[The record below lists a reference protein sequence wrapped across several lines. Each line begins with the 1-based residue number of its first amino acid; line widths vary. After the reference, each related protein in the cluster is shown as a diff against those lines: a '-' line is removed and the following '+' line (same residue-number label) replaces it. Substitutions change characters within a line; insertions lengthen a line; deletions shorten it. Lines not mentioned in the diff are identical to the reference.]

1 VKVCGKLEHPDYD
14 SASSDN
20 DIAILTLCDPLTF
33 NTTIGPVCLPQMSG
47 PAYDSV
53 LATVSGWGALAS
65 GGSAPDRLM
74 EVNVTTMD
82 NTDCQVFY
90 AGNEVITDN
99 MICAASDGKDAC
111 QGDSGGPLI
120 TKESAS
126 LYSLIGV
133 VSWGYGCA
141 HPSFPGVY
149 SRVTENIAFINNN
162 MQGSTCKEPGATG
175 TTSVTEETPV
185 PTGETTV
192 EMTTTT
198 PSPAPSTTGPSGGCQ
213 CGMANRAT
221 RIVGGEETE
230 VNEYPWQVGIID
242 TFTGKPYCGGSIL
255 SSRTILTAA
264 HCTVDSSAQSMTV
277 VVGEHDWTVAGDGE
291 QRMSVCGKEEHPSYN
306 SVTLDYDISILT
318 LCEDITLQQ
327 QSATP
332 VCLPLSP
339 SSPYANIPAIVS
351 GWGTLAAGGS
361 QPDELMEVEVQT
373 MTNAA
378 CSNDYGPG
386 QISDRMI
393 CAADAGKD
401 ACQGDSGGPL
411 VTAEPGGYYS
421 QIGVVSWGFGC
432 ASPDFPG
439 VYARVT
445 AVDGFIRDNMLGQT
459 CPPPPMRMARPL
471 FNP

>member
-1 VKVCGKLEHPDYD
+1 MG
-14 SASSDN
+14 
-20 DIAILTLCDPLTF
+20 
-33 NTTIGPVCLPQMSG
+33 
-47 PAYDSV
+47 
-53 LATVSGWGALAS
+53 
-65 GGSAPDRLM
+65 
-74 EVNVTTMD
+74 
-82 NTDCQVFY
+82 
-90 AGNEVITDN
+90 DN
-99 MICAASDGKDAC
+99 MICASAPGKDAC

-120 TKESAS
+120 TMESAS
-126 LYSLIGV
+126 FYSLIGV

-141 HPSFPGVY
+141 EPSFPGVY

-162 MQGSTCKEPGATG
+162 MKGSTCKEPGSTTGATG
-175 TTSVTEETPV
+175 ETPV
-185 PTGETTV
+185 PITASPAPTGETPV
-192 EMTTTT
+192 EMTTGETT
-198 PSPAPSTTGPSGGCQ
+198 PSPAPGTTDPSGGCQ

-221 RIVGGEETE
+221 RIVGGVETE

-306 SVTLDYDISILT
+306 SITLDYDISILT
-318 LCEDITLQQ
+318 LCEDIPLEQQ
-327 QSATP
+327 KANP

-339 SSPYANIPAIVS
+339 SSAYANRPAIVS

-373 MTNAA
+373 LTNAA
-378 CSNDYGPG
+378 CSSDYGYG
-386 QISDRMI
+386 AGDISDRMI
-393 CAADAGKD
+393 CAIDGGKD

-421 QIGVVSWGFGC
+421 QIGVVSWGIGC
-432 ASPDFPG
+432 ASSDFPG

-445 AVDGFIRDNMLGQT
+445 AVDGFIRENMQGQT
-459 CPPPPMRMARPL
+459 CPPPPMRMRMSWR
-471 FNP
+471 